1 METLLIIL
9 GALFILAGIAG
20 AFLPLIPGPPLSYIG
35 LLIVHFTKGG
45 LFSLTFLLIWLVIC
59 IVVVTLDGFVPVE
72 GARRMGGS
80 KKGIYGAL
88 VGAIAGV
95 IFLPP
100 VGIIFAPIAGAFI
113 GEMFTGRG
121 TRSALRSALGSL
133 AGYLV
138 TIVMKFA
145 VASMMA
151 YYFFTNL

>member
-88 VGAIAGV
+88 VGAIAG
-95 IFLPP
+95 L
-100 VGIIFAPIAGAFI
+100 
-113 GEMFTGRG
+113 
-121 TRSALRSALGSL
+121 
-133 AGYLV
+133 
-138 TIVMKFA
+138 
-145 VASMMA
+145 
-151 YYFFTNL
+151 YFFHRLESSSPLLQVLLSERCLQEEVPDPH

>member
-88 VGAIAGV
+88 VGAK
-95 IFLPP
+95 
-100 VGIIFAPIAGAFI
+100 I
-113 GEMFTGRG
+113 GR
-121 TRSALRSALGSL
+121 
-133 AGYLV
+133 
-138 TIVMKFA
+138 
-145 VASMMA
+145 ASCRERV
-151 YYFFTNL
+151 